1 MDIKKVIHAINK
13 DKISKNIQDEMLRE
27 LKKATVYY
35 NKWCSKVQDHEQ
47 LLLRLNIEDNEL
59 NQKLADAKVTQ
70 SMLDLK
76 QEYNEQLH
84 Q

>member
-47 LLLRLNIEDNEL
+47 LLLRLNIVFGEQIKSWNF
-59 NQKLADAKVTQ
+59 NIHFI
-70 SMLDLK
+70 DLID
-76 QEYNEQLH
+76 L
-84 Q
+84 